1 MWEGGESKAAS
12 NTAQCVVLVNATDPI
27 TGTLRIAAD
36 TLPKMQK
43 MQKQTGRG
51 FHTGEKK

>member
-43 MQKQTGRG
+43 QTGRG